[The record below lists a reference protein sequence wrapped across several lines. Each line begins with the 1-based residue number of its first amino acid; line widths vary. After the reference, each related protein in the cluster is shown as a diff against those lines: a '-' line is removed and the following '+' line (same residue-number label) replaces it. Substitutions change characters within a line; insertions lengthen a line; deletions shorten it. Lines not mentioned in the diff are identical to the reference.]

1 MTTQM
6 FLNVPV
12 KDLERSKAFFA
23 RLGYKFDAQFSNEQ
37 GACMIVDQNIFV
49 MLLVEAF
56 FQTFI
61 KKTICDAR
69 TSTEAIICL
78 SMDSRAKVDEIV
90 RDALAAGAAATR
102 EAKDHGFM
110 YEHGFEDLDGH
121 LWEFVYMEPQ
131 AAAH

>member
-6 FLNVPV
+6 FLNIPV
-12 KDLERSKAFFA
+12 KDLDRSKAFFA
-23 RLGYKFDAQFSNEQ
+23 RLGYTFDAKFSNEQ

-61 KKTICDAR
+61 KKTICNAR

-121 LWEFVYMEPQ
+121 LWEFVCMEPQ